1 MLELRSQAGVG
12 HSEVGRRLPD
22 RGSSVE
28 RVLLQ
33 ESKSIVGTERRSVW
47 LQVWEE
53 GNEVLQDL
61 GHKEKLRL
69 HPYAVRSS

>member
-33 ESKSIVGTERRSVW
+33 ESKSIVGTERQSVW

-61 GHKEKLRL
+61 GHKENLRL